1 MQRIVAF
8 ARAIKVHDPIPA
20 RVERFSGAGPT
31 RNYECWTDEV
41 VGKVI
46 LNGESDWGKLR
57 TVTTRGGYRVSEKNH
72 NTEDAEDAE
81 GEGDE
86 DQTRDAACA
95 QGQMSERSF
104 ATPER
109 RLRSG

>member
-46 LNGESDWGKLR
+46 LNGKSDWDKLR
-57 TVTTRGGYRVSEKNH
+57 TVTTRGGYPRRERNE
-72 NTEDAEDAE
+72 EDAESD
-81 GEGDE
+81 GRVD
-86 DQTRDAACA
+86 
-95 QGQMSERSF
+95 
-104 ATPER
+104 
-109 RLRSG
+109 LR